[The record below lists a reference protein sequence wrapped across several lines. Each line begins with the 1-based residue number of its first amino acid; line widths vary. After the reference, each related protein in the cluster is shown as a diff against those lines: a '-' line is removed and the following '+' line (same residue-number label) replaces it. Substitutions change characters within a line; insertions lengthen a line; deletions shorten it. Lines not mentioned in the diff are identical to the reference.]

1 MGDTKVFESILAQ
14 VPLFSDLPDE
24 GLAELATKLHRRR
37 FEHDQIIFHKN
48 DPGSTLYIIISGK
61 VKIALPSSDGENVLV
76 ALLST
81 GDFFGEL
88 SLFDGEPRS
97 ATSIA
102 TEPTDILTLDRDDLI
117 KYLSESP
124 KASTAILAE
133 LSLRLRRTDELLS
146 DAAFCNLSTRLS
158 KRILDLSDRYGQ
170 PNENGETKIN
180 MRLRQQDL
188 ADMVGA
194 TRESVNK
201 MLKTY
206 KQKKLIDVQR
216 GYITILDEAGLRLRA
231 R

>member
-1 MGDTKVFESILAQ
+1 MVFESILAQ
-14 VPLFSDLPDE
+14 VPLFSHLPDE
-24 GLAELATKLHRRR
+24 GLDELGGKLQRRR
-37 FEHDQIIFHKN
+37 FEREQIIFHKN

-61 VKIALPSSDGENVLV
+61 VKIVLPSAEGEAVLV

-102 TEPTDILTLDRDDLI
+102 SEPTDILTLDQEDLFE
-117 KYLSESP
+117 YLRGNPNAAEEIFS
-124 KASTAILAE
+124 E

-158 KRILDLSDRYGQ
+158 KRILDLAERYGQ
-170 PNENGETKIN
+170 PNEEGNTRIN

-206 KQKKLIDVQR
+206 KLKNLLSIKR
-216 GYITILDEAGLRLRA
+216 GYITILDEGALRLRA

>member
-1 MGDTKVFESILAQ
+1 MFESTLAQ
-14 VPLFSDLPDE
+14 VPLFSHLPDE
-24 GLAELATKLHRRR
+24 GLAELAAKLQRRR

-61 VKIALPSSDGENVLV
+61 VKIALPSSEGENVLV

-102 TEPTDILTLDRDDLI
+102 TEATDILTLDRDDLLN
-117 KYLSESP
+117 YLTENP
-124 KASTAILAE
+124 KASAAILAE
-133 LSLRLRRTDELLS
+133 LSIRLRRTDELLS

-158 KRILDLSDRYGQ
+158 KRILDLADRYGQ
-170 PNENGETKIN
+170 PDENERTKIN
-180 MRLRQQDL
+180 MRLKQQDL

-206 KQKKLIDVQR
+206 KQKSLINMVR
-216 GYITILDEAGLRLRA
+216 GYITILDETGLRLRA